1 MKRVENLR
9 NLFSSHGVDG
19 VLITKAENRRYT
31 TGFTGS
37 AGFVVISKERNV
49 LITDFR
55 YIEQAQEQAPDFQIV
70 DGSKDMVAK
79 AREIVEELGIK
90 NLGFEIMGLSYYEYR
105 EFDKKLSDITD
116 MKPLEGIVEKLRV
129 VKDEDEIALIQKA
142 ADIADAA
149 FEHILTVIKPGMS
162 ELEISLELE
171 YFMKK
176 QGSSKNAFDIILASG
191 PRSSLPHGIAS
202 DRIIQPNEFVKM
214 DFGAI
219 YKGYHSDIT
228 RTVVVGEANDKMLEI
243 YNIVKEA
250 QQNVLDNVKAGMSTA
265 EVDALAR
272 DIIAEHGYGDNFGH
286 GLGHGIG
293 LEIHEGPRVGIKDP
307 VVLKENMVITVEP
320 GIYIPQ
326 FGGVRIEDDVV
337 ITKDGCRILTTSPK
351 ELIKL

>member
-9 NLFSSHGVDG
+9 NLFPSHEVDG
-19 VLITKAENRRYT
+19 VLITKAENRRYI

-37 AGFVVISKERNV
+37 SGFVVISKERNI

-79 AREIVEELGIK
+79 TKEIVDELGIK
-90 NLGFEIMGLSYYEYR
+90 NLGFEIMGLSYHEYQ
-105 EFDKKLSDITD
+105 EFEKKLSNITE

-129 VKDEDEIALIQKA
+129 VKDEDEIALLQKA
-142 ADIADAA
+142 AEIADAA
-149 FEHILTVIKPGMS
+149 FDHILTVIKPGMS
-162 ELEISLELE
+162 ELEVSLELE

-202 DRIIQPNEFVKM
+202 NRIIQPNEFVKM
-214 DFGAI
+214 DFGAT
-219 YKGYHSDIT
+219 YQGYHSDIT

-243 YNIVKEA
+243 YNIVKIA
-250 QQNVLDNVKAGMSTA
+250 QQNVLDNIKAGMNTA

-286 GLGHGIG
+286 GLGHGVG
-293 LEIHEGPRVGIKDP
+293 LEIHEGPRVGSKDP
-307 VVLKENMVITVEP
+307 VVLEENMVITVEP

-326 FGGVRIEDDVV
+326 FGGVRIEDDIV
-337 ITKDGCRILTTSPK
+337 IKKDGCRILTTSPK